1 MGKTKSKHVKHLRI
15 VEHHGGIGKKNHKST
30 RKRRSSGSH
39 RDYRKSVSNSL
50 VYRSVKID
58 NDGYIGFK
66 VTYSGKGTGGN
77 YDRSHLSI
85 VLIPDIHFIRA
96 YRPLAGAIARETK
109 GEVIVCTYSA
119 QAGYNERLV
128 SVIVNRTRY
137 VKSKLRKVNIVSEN
151 EGVLELFKKRLAEID
166 ELTEKVPMNSV
177 DDSAAAFE
185 DAASSPNAIPVK
197 VTTREKEGKKRRSS
211 RVVQL
216 IRIRRR
222 EDKKEG
228 AGSFSSLVRSLVKRV
243 GSFFSNSRSEKTV
256 DLSRSVFEVIEKRFK
271 VNEKLNLS
279 NANHCDIIAKEM
291 LSRKHV

>member
-1 MGKTKSKHVKHLRI
+1 MGKSKSKHVKHLRI
-15 VEHHGGIGKKNHKST
+15 VEHHGGIGKKNHNQT

-39 RDYRKSVSNSL
+39 RDYKKSVSNSL

-109 GEVIVCTYSA
+109 GEVIVCTYST

-166 ELTEKVPMNSV
+166 ELTEKVCA

-185 DAASSPNAIPVK
+185 DAASSPNAVVPAK
-197 VTTREKEGKKRRSS
+197 VTTREKEGKKRRS
-211 RVVQL
+211 RIVQL

-222 EDKKEG
+222 EDKKETG
-228 AGSFSSLVRSLVKRV
+228 GGSFSSLVRSLVKRV
-243 GSFFSNSRSEKTV
+243 GSFFSASGSSEGTI